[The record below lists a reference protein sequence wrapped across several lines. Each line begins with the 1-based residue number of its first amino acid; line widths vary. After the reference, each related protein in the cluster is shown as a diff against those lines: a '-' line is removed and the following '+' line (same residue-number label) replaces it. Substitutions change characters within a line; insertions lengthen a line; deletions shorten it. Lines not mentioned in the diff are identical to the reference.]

1 LSSDEVSDQDSL
13 VMRVKYGRRSIL
25 FTGDMEPRV
34 ERQLVETGELYKID
48 VLKVPHHGSRTST
61 GEALL
66 EQLRPAWGVIS
77 VGYANSYG
85 HPHPQLLK
93 RLEDVRVTPWRTD
106 QWGAITILTDGN
118 RMVMDLARWRPAGQ
132 PLLR

>member
-1 LSSDEVSDQDSL
+1 
-13 VMRVKYGRRSIL
+13 
-25 FTGDMEPRV
+25 
-34 ERQLVETGELYKID
+34 

-66 EQLRPAWGVIS
+66 EQLRPTWGVIS

-85 HPHPQLLK
+85 HPHPLLLK
-93 RLEDVRVTPWRTD
+93 RLEEQRVTPLRTD

-118 RMVMDLARWRPAGQ
+118 SLQMDLARWHPAGRS
-132 PLLR
+132 LLR